1 MGQAAQFFTFMK
13 DNKGFMTEDRLRTW
27 MKQNGIEFSD
37 VELQDLMEM
46 MNASEDSRGVCI
58 EDWSRFYIQAK
69 GSR

>member
-1 MGQAAQFFTFMK
+1 
-13 DNKGFMTEDRLRTW
+13 

>member
-1 MGQAAQFFTFMK
+1 MK